1 MDKEQI
7 RMIETNNNII
17 LYQDENGVTRVNVR
31 FSEGELPEY
40 SVVKKSF
47 TTGIQ
52 FSCGSW

>member
-1 MDKEQI
+1 MSNQD
-7 RMIETNNNII
+7 NSII

-52 FSCGSW
+52 FSCVSW